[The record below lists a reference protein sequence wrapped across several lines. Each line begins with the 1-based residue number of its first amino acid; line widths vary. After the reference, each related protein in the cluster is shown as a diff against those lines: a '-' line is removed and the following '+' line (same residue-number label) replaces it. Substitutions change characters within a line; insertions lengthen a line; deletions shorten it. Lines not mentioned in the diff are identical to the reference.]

1 MLTSMTIRDPT
12 VIAAAMHPVRAAIL
26 DAMRDP
32 STAAAAARA
41 IGQSRQNVAYHVREL
56 ERVGLLRS
64 VGQRQNGN
72 FVEQVYQV
80 VAQTLVIS
88 PSCVWGDPAPR
99 AKALAD
105 QLSLGELVK
114 AGERLQRDGALLLDR
129 AAFDGEEIAS
139 ASVATDIRF
148 PSKQAREAFLR
159 EYLETLTALARKHGS
174 RRGDPYRLL
183 LAAYPNPEE
192 SS

>member
-1 MLTSMTIRDPT
+1 MRASMVIREPA
-12 VIAAAMHPVRAAIL
+12 VIAAATHPVRAAIL
-26 DAMRDP
+26 DRMREP
-32 STAAAAARA
+32 TTAAGVARA

-88 PSCVWGDPAPR
+88 PESTWGDPAPR
-99 AKALAD
+99 ARALAD
-105 QLSLGELVK
+105 QVSLGELVE
-114 AGERLQRDGALLLDR
+114 AGARLQRESAQLLDR

-139 ASVATDIRF
+139 ASVATDISFTSERE
-148 PSKQAREAFLR
+148 REAFLH
-159 EYLETLTALARKHGS
+159 EYLDFVKSLARKYGS
-174 RRGDPYRLL
+174 RDGESYRLL
-183 LAAYPNPEE
+183 FAVYPNPEE
-192 SS
+192 S